1 MSAPLIIAVDGPSAS
16 GKGTL
21 ARRLARAL
29 GLAYLDTGMIYRAT
43 AARLL
48 EAGHDP
54 ADPLADPRAA
64 ARAAR
69 ALALADLERPE
80 LRQEAVGQA
89 ASVVAANAEVRA
101 ALLEMQRRFAAH
113 PPEGTAGAVL
123 DGRDIGT
130 VVCPEAAVKLFV
142 TADLETRAGRRHKE
156 LLERG
161 EPSIYARVV
170 QDLEAR
176 DARDSARAVAPLKP
190 APGAHVLDT
199 SEMNVEAAFD
209 AAMRIIAAQR
219 TSGSDD

>member
-1 MSAPLIIAVDGPSAS
+1 MIITVDGPSAS

-21 ARRLARAL
+21 ARRLAEAL

-48 EAGHDP
+48 EAGQDP
-54 ADPLADPRAA
+54 ADPGAA

-69 ALALADLERPE
+69 ALELADLERPD

-89 ASVVAANAEVRA
+89 ASVVAAIPEVRA
-101 ALLEMQRRFAAH
+101 ALLEMQRRFAAR
-113 PPEGTAGAVL
+113 PPGGKAGAIL

-130 VVCPEAAVKLFV
+130 VVCPEAEVKLFV
-142 TADLETRAGRRHKE
+142 TAGLKTRAERRHKE
-156 LLERG
+156 LLGRG

-176 DARDSARAVAPLKP
+176 DARDSARAVAPLQP

-199 SEMNVEAAFD
+199 SEMNVDAAFH
-209 AAMRIIAAQR
+209 AAMQIIAAHR
-219 TSGSDD
+219 TSEPDGKDS